1 MNCRGCGSQ
10 SKISFIDLGST
21 PIANS
26 LLDNK
31 EQGAAE
37 KYFPLHPM
45 TCLACGFVQL
55 PNFHSE
61 DDIFTSDYVYFSSYS
76 SSWLDHSKQYASEMI
91 QKLGLGEGDLVIE
104 VASNDGYLLQYF
116 LEKNVRVLGIG
127 PSSGVADVAINKGI
141 ETHVE
146 FFNEETALKLK
157 RAGYSPKLMAA
168 NNVLAHV
175 PDINNFISGFSILL
189 DENGVATF
197 EFPLLMN
204 LIKNFQFDTIYHEHY
219 SYLSLTSLIPIFE
232 TNGLKVIDVIHL
244 GTHGGSVRLFVAKSS
259 SNKKISESI
268 SILLEKEKK
277 FDPRDLDLISLF
289 NSNVLRI
296 KLDLIKELDQQKSK
310 SKCIAAYGAAAKGN
324 TLLNYCGITAKE
336 ISYVVDRNPNKQG
349 KFMPGSGIPIVDEQA
364 LIDSPPEVLLVLPWN
379 LSTEIKHQLKYLEIS
394 GTKFLRAI
402 PKLEYF

>member
-1 MNCRGCGSQ
+1 LSCRGCGGQ
-10 SKISFIDLGST
+10 AKISFIDLGST

-26 LLDNK
+26 LLDHK
-31 EQGAAE
+31 EQGSAE

-55 PNFHSE
+55 SNSHSE

-76 SSWLDHSKQYASEMI
+76 SSWLNHSRQYATEMI
-91 QKLGLGEGDLVIE
+91 QKLGLGGEDLVIE

-116 LEKNVRVLGIG
+116 AEKNIRVLGIE
-127 PSSGVADVAINKGI
+127 PSSGVAEVSIKKGI
-141 ETHVE
+141 ETLVE
-146 FFNEETALKLK
+146 FFDEETALKLK
-157 RAGYSPKLMAA
+157 TGGYSPKLMTA

-175 PDINNFISGFSILL
+175 PDINSFISGFSILL
-189 DENGVATF
+189 DENGVVTF

-232 TNGLKVIDVIHL
+232 NNGLKVFDVSHL
-244 GTHGGSVRLFVAKSS
+244 DTHGGSVRLFVAKTN

-268 SILLEKEKK
+268 SKLLEEEKK
-277 FDPRDLDLISLF
+277 FDPRDLELISF
-289 NSNVLRI
+289 FQSSVSKI
-296 KLDLIKELDQQKSK
+296 KRDLIKELDQQKSK
-310 SKCIAAYGAAAKGN
+310 SKSIAAYGAAAKGN
-324 TLLNYCGITAKE
+324 TLLNYCGITSKE
-336 ISYVVDRNPNKQG
+336 ISYVVDLNPNKQG

-364 LIDSPPEVLLVLPWN
+364 LIDSPPDVLLILPWN
-379 LSTEIKHQLKYLEIS
+379 LSAEIKHQLKYLEIS

-402 PKLEYF
+402 PKVEYF